1 MAVTVRQLFKN
12 AEQLYRAKLIA
23 GEEGLENLVEW
34 VHIVEDSEVGL
45 FLHGGELVFT
55 TGIADGSDEWLM
67 DFAKNLH
74 ESQASAFVINL
85 DVYIPRV
92 PDELMDYCNKIKMP
106 LFTIPWETR
115 QVDMTRDFC
124 QKIIENENTETSVAS
139 GLKNIL
145 FDVEDIGTQVTIMER
160 HGYLENF
167 YYNFICVSTDTEY
180 GTEEYFMEEK
190 QIKKILERLAKSLH
204 EQYIFFRFREKL
216 FFVLAEYAE
225 VEKTYFY
232 DEFFKLLSHCKL
244 LAKVHI
250 GVSPNIQ
257 GIKKQRANF
266 DCSYATNELAIKK
279 GEKILFYDEL
289 GIDKIIMAV
298 ENKNILK
305 KYFDDT
311 IGKLQLYDKENNSNL
326 YDFLKEYLELDAS
339 PRAVSEKLFIHRNTV
354 NNYLKKIDA
363 VLGVESMDLEQKA
376 KLLIAYHI
384 ADMLH

>member
-23 GEEGLENLVEW
+23 GEEGLDNLVEW

-55 TGIADGSDEWLM
+55 TGIVDGSDEWLM

-85 DVYIPRV
+85 DVYIPVV
-92 PDELMDYCNKIKMP
+92 PVELITYCNEIKMP
-106 LFTIPWETR
+106 LYTIPWETR

-124 QKIIENENTETSVAS
+124 QKIIENENTETS
-139 GLKNIL
+139 
-145 FDVEDIGTQVTIMER
+145 
-160 HGYLENF
+160 
-167 YYNFICVSTDTEY
+167 
-180 GTEEYFMEEK
+180 
-190 QIKKILERLAKSLH
+190 
-204 EQYIFFRFREKL
+204 
-216 FFVLAEYAE
+216 
-225 VEKTYFY
+225 
-232 DEFFKLLSHCKL
+232 
-244 LAKVHI
+244 
-250 GVSPNIQ
+250 
-257 GIKKQRANF
+257 
-266 DCSYATNELAIKK
+266 
-279 GEKILFYDEL
+279 EL

-311 IGKLQLYDKENNSNL
+311 IGKLKLYDKENNSNL